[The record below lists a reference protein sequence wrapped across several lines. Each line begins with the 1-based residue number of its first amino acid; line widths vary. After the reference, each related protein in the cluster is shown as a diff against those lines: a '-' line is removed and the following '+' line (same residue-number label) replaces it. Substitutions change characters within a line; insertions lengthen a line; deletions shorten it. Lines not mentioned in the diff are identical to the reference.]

1 MYRSDHFETPIYT
14 AILGGYIYSTALYL
28 HNLVYHGFSW
38 ARKAYFFYICS
49 LARYGK
55 MNSPKV
61 VRIIALLIVLS
72 IVGGVLKIYG
82 SIVGGSKSVFVDAAT
97 SIANTI
103 AILMILK
110 FFKEGMEPPDR
121 DHHYGHHRLAVGG
134 SISMLMLYSFVAGVV
149 TVDLIN
155 SLGKTY
161 KVGYESPIYASI
173 AIVPYGLAV
182 LMAKRSYSIVSSYG
196 GFTAIELIESIVSI
210 LSSLGGVA
218 ISYTI
223 DFSGAIVLTGYLFY
237 ELVGNLRQVVIA
249 ISDVAPKDVIDRII
263 RVAKDFGVDI
273 ERIRVRRI
281 IENIY
286 HGDIVI
292 KIEPGI
298 PIEEAHSVADTIEKE
313 LRKQGIDVVVHVEPS
328 KTS

>member
-1 MYRSDHFETPIYT
+1 MS
-14 AILGGYIYSTALYL
+14 
-28 HNLVYHGFSW
+28 
-38 ARKAYFFYICS
+38 
-49 LARYGK
+49 
-55 MNSPKV
+55 SPKV
-61 VRIIALLIVLS
+61 VRIIVLLIVLS

-110 FFKEGMEPPDR
+110 FFKEGMEPPDK
-121 DHHYGHHRLAVGG
+121 DHHYGHHRLAIGG

-155 SLGKTY
+155 SLGKAY

-182 LMAKRSYSIVSSYG
+182 LIAKRSYSIVSSYG

-210 LSSLGGVA
+210 LSSFGGAA
-218 ISYTI
+218 ISYII

-237 ELVGNLRQVVIA
+237 ELVENLRQVVIA

-263 RVAKDFGVDI
+263 RVAEDFGVDV

-328 KTS
+328 KES

>member
-1 MYRSDHFETPIYT
+1 
-14 AILGGYIYSTALYL
+14 
-28 HNLVYHGFSW
+28 
-38 ARKAYFFYICS
+38 
-49 LARYGK
+49 

-210 LSSLGGVA
+210 LSSFGGA
-218 ISYTI
+218 TISYII

-237 ELVGNLRQVVIA
+237 ELVENLRQVVIA

-263 RVAKDFGVDI
+263 RVAEDFGVDV